1 MDGAVLL
8 ERVWG
13 AEFDLAR
20 VSLEYGV
27 EGVDHGDEGGF
38 FTLFYEG
45 GSGGGLMGVGF
56 EGRGCEVD

>member
-27 EGVDHGDEGGF
+27 EGVDYGDEGGF
-38 FTLFYEG
+38 YAIL
-45 GSGGGLMGVGF
+45 
-56 EGRGCEVD
+56 

>member
-27 EGVDHGDEGGF
+27 ESVDYGDEGGF
-38 FTLFYEG
+38 YAIL
-45 GSGGGLMGVGF
+45 
-56 EGRGCEVD
+56 